1 MNFPHNLLHK
11 LHSRERENNLRSLA
25 VYKPDLINLAS
36 NDYLAFSKL
45 QLPELPLPHGSTG
58 SRMISGNHPVFA
70 MLENDLLPNFHRCEA
85 ALFYNSGYT
94 ANLGLISAIAQRGDC
109 VIYDEY
115 VHASIRD
122 GIRLGF
128 AQNYSFQ
135 HNNLDSLKQKLV
147 LAKGTIYVV
156 IESVYSMGGDL
167 APLKEIIELCR
178 EFGAFLI
185 VDEAHALGVYDNGLC
200 VDLKVENE
208 VFARVF
214 TYGKAMGGHGA
225 SVCGSALLK
234 EYLLNFSRAFI
245 YTTASPPSEIGRLI
259 QLIHY
264 YQSPAGAKQKQLLR
278 SIINE
283 YRAFADLFGFKS
295 TETAIQ
301 FIETGSNDSAIALE
315 QKLMQSG
322 YFVKAIKSPTVEKG
336 KEGLR
341 ITLHA
346 GLPNGMWTRFFEILK

>member
-11 LHSRERENNLRSLA
+11 LHARERDTNLRSLS
-25 VYKPDLINLAS
+25 VYKPDLIDLAS
-36 NDYLAFSKL
+36 NDYLGFSKL
-45 QLPELPLPHGSTG
+45 KLPELPLPHGSTG

-70 MLENDLLPNFHRCEA
+70 MLENELLPNFHRSEA
-85 ALFYNSGYT
+85 ALLYNSGYT
-94 ANLGLISAIAQRGDC
+94 ANLGLLSAIAQRGDC
-109 VIYDEY
+109 IIYDEY

-128 AQNYSFQ
+128 AQNFSFQ
-135 HNNLDSLKQKLV
+135 HNNVESLRQKLN
-147 LAKGTIYVV
+147 LAQGTIYVV
-156 IESVYSMGGDL
+156 IESVYSMAGDI
-167 APLKEIIELCR
+167 APLKEIVAMCR

-200 VDLKVENE
+200 VALNVENE

-214 TYGKAMGGHGA
+214 TYGKAMGAHGA

-234 EYLLNFSRAFI
+234 EYLVNFSRAFI

-264 YQSPAGAKQKQLLR
+264 YQSPAGAQQKELLR

-283 YRAFADLFGFKS
+283 YKAFADLYNFKA
-295 TETAIQ
+295 TDTAIQ
-301 FIETGSNDSAIALE
+301 FIETGTNETAIALE
-315 QKLMQSG
+315 QKLIQHG
-322 YFVKAIKSPTVEKG
+322 YFVKAIKSPTVDKG
-336 KEGLR
+336 KEGVR

-346 GLPNGMWTRFFEILK
+346 ELPDGMWTRFFEILK